1 MCLFVRQPPHVL
13 PASTLLMVTPCG
25 CFPLFIFLLHV
36 PYLISLLYTIRFYQE
51 LSSFD
56 YPPVGS
62 VTLAYP
68 MSALRADRLDADGNL
83 PGFGQLHPR
92 TQGITTLGT
101 IYSSSLFPG
110 RAPAVRGDLLF
121 RVQKCTHE
129 NPQGSVLV
137 LNYIGGAT
145 NRGIVDQTQE
155 QLVSQVDKDLREM
168 LINPDAPTPEVVG
181 VRVWPRAIP
190 QFNLGHLDT
199 LERAKNGLQAAGYDG
214 VLLGGNYVSGVALG
228 KCVEF
233 AYEYAGS
240 VAKQVSKVKAS

>member
-1 MCLFVRQPPHVL
+1 MLAFF
-13 PASTLLMVTPCG
+13 S
-25 CFPLFIFLLHV
+25 
-36 PYLISLLYTIRFYQE
+36 SQE

-110 RAPAVRGDLLF
+110 RAPAVRVL
-121 RVQKCTHE
+121 QHAKKKCTHTLKPYTLLV
-129 NPQGSVLV
+129 NQQQGSVLV

-155 QLVSQVDKDLREM
+155 QLVAQVDKDLREM
-168 LINPDAPTPEVVG
+168 LINPDAPTPTTVG

-199 LERAKNGLQAAGYDG
+199 LERAKGALQAAGYDG

-240 VAKQVSKVKAS
+240 VAKQVGKVKATA